1 MVLEAVISQL
11 VADLRSA
18 VRGAVINRGDPGYDQ
33 ARAVWN
39 GLVDR
44 RPAVIV
50 RCEGIDDVVACVR
63 AAQRHRPPVSVRG
76 GGHQVAGSAVCEDG
90 LVIDLSAM
98 RAVDVDPDARIARVQ
113 GGARWADVDAA
124 TQDFGLSTPGGEV
137 SETGVAGLTLGGG
150 LGLQQRT
157 HGLAADNVR
166 SMTVVTADGVVR
178 TASEREHPDLYWA
191 LRGAGRGLGVVT
203 EFEFELHPLGPDV
216 ATATLVYPAEAAA
229 QVFRAWREL
238 AAAAPETIAPQFALW
253 ALPPFPGLPDEVVGM
268 PVAVV
273 IGTYIGDPAEAEP
286 ALEPFRR
293 LGEPLLD
300 LSGTSTWIEAQS
312 AFDFA
317 IPSGDRYFWKSHFM
331 DELDDAAI
339 DLIVAGASRRPDPR
353 SAVFIR
359 TLGGAI
365 DRVGPDET
373 AFAHRG
379 ARFNVSVDA
388 VWSDPGL
395 DDASIEWA
403 RGLWNDLAPRSR
415 GVYLNFAGFDGEAD
429 RGLVLG
435 AHGDRVERIRRAYDP
450 EGILADAAFRP

>member
-1 MVLEAVISQL
+1 
-11 VADLRSA
+11 
-18 VRGAVINRGDPGYDQ
+18 
-33 ARAVWN
+33 
-39 GLVDR
+39 
-44 RPAVIV
+44 
-50 RCEGIDDVVACVR
+50 
-63 AAQRHRPPVSVRG
+63 
-76 GGHQVAGSAVCEDG
+76 
-90 LVIDLSAM
+90 
-98 RAVDVDPDARIARVQ
+98 
-113 GGARWADVDAA
+113 
-124 TQDFGLSTPGGEV
+124 
-137 SETGVAGLTLGGG
+137 
-150 LGLQQRT
+150 
-157 HGLAADNVR
+157 
-166 SMTVVTADGVVR
+166 
-178 TASEREHPDLYWA
+178 
-191 LRGAGRGLGVVT
+191 
-203 EFEFELHPLGPDV
+203 
-216 ATATLVYPAEAAA
+216 
-229 QVFRAWREL
+229 
-238 AAAAPETIAPQFALW
+238 
-253 ALPPFPGLPDEVVGM
+253 M

-273 IGTYIGDPAEAEP
+273 LGTYIGDAADAEP

-450 EGILADAAFRP
+450 EGIFADAAFRP